1 MGRTRGIAVLA
12 LTLLVGLAQAPPAS
26 AQQPQPANGTTETIQ
41 PPIDDEIDALESYN
55 LKSPRRLVKWNE
67 YEGPAFTIRV
77 GGGYLYDY
85 VSFAQD
91 EVSKQQIA
99 VEDQWKLR
107 DARVLLSGRLK
118 FRRQTTWST
127 GIMYDKGNDQWVFR
141 QTGIMVSV
149 PEIWGDIFVGRT
161 KEGIS
166 LNKVMVGYGGWAL
179 ERAPMNDAAIPILAD
194 GVKWLGHVPKARI
207 LWNFGVYGD
216 AFSEGQG
223 FSTYGNQIAGRFA
236 WLPVLSTSGGRLV
249 HIGVSHRYGKP
260 KDGMLRL
267 RSRPGAWGAPYFVD
281 TEQFP
286 ADSTWTTGLEAYYR
300 PGSVTIGS
308 EFLLQ
313 SVDAPESGDPFF
325 HGGEVFMSWLI
336 TGEVR
341 SYNTRGGYFNLI
353 SPLRTVFSGGPG
365 AWEVLTHLTYTDLDS
380 GAVTGGKY
388 WRFTPMVNWY
398 LSDNARFEFAYGYGS
413 LDRFDTTGKTHFLQ
427 FRLQLQI

>member
-1 MGRTRGIAVLA
+1 MGRTPGIAVWV
-12 LTLLVGLAQAPPAS
+12 LTLVVGLGRATSTS
-26 AQQPQPANGTTETIQ
+26 AQQPPTSSGTAEQGQ
-41 PPIDDEIDALESYN
+41 PPIDREIDALESYN
-55 LKSPRRLVKWNE
+55 FKAPRRLVKWNE

-85 VSFAQD
+85 VSFVQD
-91 EVSKQQIA
+91 DVSKQQ
-99 VEDQWKLR
+99 VEVDDQWKLR
-107 DARVLLSGRLK
+107 DARVLFSGWLK
-118 FRRQTTWST
+118 FKRQTTWST

-149 PEIWGDIFVGRT
+149 PEIWGDIFVGRS

-166 LNKVMVGYGGWAL
+166 LNKVMVGYGGWTL

-194 GVKWLGHVPKARI
+194 GVKWLGHVPQAHI
-207 LWNFGVYGD
+207 LWNLGFYGD

-223 FSTYGNQIAGRFA
+223 FSTYGNQIVGRFA
-236 WLPVLSTSGGRLV
+236 WLPVLSTSGGTLV
-249 HIGVSHRYGKP
+249 HLGVSERYGKP
-260 KDGMLRL
+260 KDGELRL
-267 RSRPGAWGAPYFVD
+267 RARPGAWGAPYFVD
-281 TEQFP
+281 TGDFA

-300 PGSVTIGS
+300 PGSVTIGT

-313 SVDAPESGDPFF
+313 NVNAPESGNPFF
-325 HGGEVFMSWLI
+325 HGGEVFMSWLM

-365 AWEVLTHLTYTDLDS
+365 AWEVLTHLTYTDMDS
-380 GAVTGGKY
+380 GTVTGGKY

-413 LDRFDTTGKTHFLQ
+413 LDRFDTTGKTQFLQ

>member
-1 MGRTRGIAVLA
+1 MGRTTGIAVLA
-12 LTLLVGLAQAPPAS
+12 LTLVVGLNRATPAS
-26 AQQPQPANGTTETIQ
+26 AQQPPIPNGTADQIQ
-41 PPIDDEIDALESYN
+41 PPIDSEIDALESYN
-55 LKSPRRLVKWNE
+55 FKAPRRLVKWNE

-77 GGGYLYDY
+77 GGGYLHDY
-85 VSFAQD
+85 VSFVQD
-91 EVSKQQIA
+91 DVSKQQVD

-118 FRRQTTWST
+118 FKRQTTWST

-149 PEIWGDIFVGRT
+149 PEIWGDIFVGRS

-166 LNKVMVGYGGWAL
+166 LNKVMVGYGGWTL
-179 ERAPMNDAAIPILAD
+179 ERAPMNDATIPILAD
-194 GVKWLGHVPKARI
+194 GVKWLGHVPRAHI
-207 LWNFGVYGD
+207 LWNLGFYGD
-216 AFSEGQG
+216 AFSEGQS

-236 WLPVLSTSGGRLV
+236 WLPVLSTSGGTLV
-249 HIGVSHRYGKP
+249 HLGVSGRYGKP
-260 KDGMLRL
+260 KDGQLRL
-267 RSRPGAWGAPYFVD
+267 RARPGAWGAPYFVD
-281 TEQFP
+281 TGEFA
-286 ADSTWTTGLEAYYR
+286 ADSTWTTGIEAYYR
-300 PGSVTIGS
+300 PGSLTFGT
-308 EFLLQ
+308 EFLLHN
-313 SVDAPESGDPFF
+313 VDGPEPGDPFF

-353 SPLRTVFSGGPG
+353 SPLRTVFNGGPG
-365 AWEVLTHLTYTDLDS
+365 AWEVLTHLTYTDMDS

-413 LDRFDTTGKTHFLQ
+413 LDRFDVTGKTQFLQ